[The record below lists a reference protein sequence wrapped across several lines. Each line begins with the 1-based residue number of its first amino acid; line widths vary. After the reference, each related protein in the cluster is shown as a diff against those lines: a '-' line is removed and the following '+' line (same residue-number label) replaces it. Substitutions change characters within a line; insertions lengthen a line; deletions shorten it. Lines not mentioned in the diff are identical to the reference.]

1 MPGDRRSFF
10 GTKSAKGKG
19 YARLKKSQKMKRASA
34 LNALRNAGAVMN
46 QSVRYGAQHWS
57 SSEMKSL
64 DVSLVAQSAIN
75 LGILTSCV
83 LVSPINAIG
92 ATPGTGLATGWTV
105 LNCLQTGTGMSQ
117 RIGNKVSMKSL
128 ALSFTLVSNGG
139 LSPAEYLTYRYLVV
153 LDKQVNKTAPNISD
167 ILQDQGQDLAL
178 SNTSSNTGFNIV
190 NKDRFWI
197 IRDRRGVVDNTLQST
212 KICSEY
218 IKLNTDV
225 MFSGNATP
233 PTIAQITTNAIYFII
248 FEDYSASQTSAIN
261 ILDFHARL
269 RYNDN

>member
-1 MPGDRRSFF
+1 MIRRA
-10 GTKSAKGKG
+10 SAFSTRINKGKG
-19 YARLKKSQKMKRASA
+19 YARLQKSKKMKRAAA
-34 LNALRNAGAVMN
+34 LNALRQAGSVMN
-46 QSVRYGAQHWS
+46 QSVRYGSQHWS
-57 SSEMKSL
+57 SSEMKAL
-64 DVSLVAQSAIN
+64 DTTLQAATVANLVTITN
-75 LGILTSCV
+75 CV
-83 LVSPINAIG
+83 LVSPVNSIG
-92 ATPGTGLATGWTV
+92 ASTGTGLATGWTV

-117 RIGNKVSMKSL
+117 RIGNKVAMKSL
-128 ALSFTLVSNGG
+128 ALSFTLVSAGA
-139 LSPAEYLTYRYLVV
+139 LSTTEYLTYRYLVV

-178 SNTSSNTGFNIV
+178 ANTSANTGFNIV

-197 IRDRRGVVDNTLQST
+197 IRDRRGVIDNVMQST

-233 PTIAQITTNAIYFII
+233 PTIAQITTNAIYFIV
-248 FEDYSASQTSAIN
+248 FQDTSANQTAAIN
-261 ILDFHARL
+261 ILDFHGRL